1 MLDFDKKSI
10 EHQIT
15 TADMKVI
22 RMIRGVTRWGRN
34 RNEDLYKQSNMKVI
48 RMIQGVTRWDR
59 NRNEDL
65 YKQSNMLLI
74 VQVINNNKLRW
85 FGHVVRREEESM
97 LRVVMKLKMKGK
109 RQRGRPRLSYPPGR
123 KEHVER

>member
-1 MLDFDKKSI
+1 MLDFDKKSM

-22 RMIRGVTRWGRN
+22 RMIRGVTRWG
-34 RNEDLYKQSNMKVI
+34 
-48 RMIQGVTRWDR
+48 R

-109 RQRGRPRLSYPPGR
+109 RQR
-123 KEHVER
+123 